1 VDLLIVG
8 CIGVVAN
15 TDGGEGLARM
25 TNESEI
31 QETRVEDVMHYG
43 LITCRTQALLKEVVR
58 IIADTEVH
66 ALVALHDNGSVA
78 GIVSHMDLLRL
89 YGQNLL
95 EHKAEDVMTP
105 TVITIGPEATVKEA
119 VDLMLKHNIRRL
131 LVTEHTPEG
140 ERPIGVISTTD
151 VIRDMREQPWFW

>member
-1 VDLLIVG
+1 
-8 CIGVVAN
+8 
-15 TDGGEGLARM
+15 M
-25 TNESEI
+25 TNKPKT
-31 QETRVEDVMHYG
+31 QQNRVEDVMHYG
-43 LITCRTQALLKEVVR
+43 LITCRTHAVLKEVVR

-66 ALVALHDNGSVA
+66 ALVAIHDNGSVA

-95 EHKAEDVMTP
+95 EYKAEDVMTP
-105 TVITIGPEATVKEA
+105 SVITIAPEATVKEA

-131 LVTEHTPEG
+131 LVTEQTPEG

>member
-1 VDLLIVG
+1 
-8 CIGVVAN
+8 
-15 TDGGEGLARM
+15 M
-25 TNESEI
+25 KTNELQIHEK
-31 QETRVEDVMHYG
+31 RVEDVMHYG
-43 LITCRTQALLKEVVR
+43 VITCRTDTLLKEVVR
-58 IIADTEVH
+58 IITDTDVH
-66 ALVALHDNGSVA
+66 ALVVIHDNGNVA

-95 EHKAEDVMTP
+95 EYKAEDVMTP
-105 TVITIGPEATVKEA
+105 NVITISPEATVKEA

-131 LVTEHTPEG
+131 LVTEKTPEG

>member
-1 VDLLIVG
+1 
-8 CIGVVAN
+8 
-15 TDGGEGLARM
+15 M
-25 TNESEI
+25 TKEPTVQPN
-31 QETRVEDVMHYG
+31 RVEDVMHYG
-43 LITCRTQALLKEVVR
+43 LITCRTHALLKEVVR

-66 ALVALHDNGSVA
+66 ALVAIHDNGSVA

-95 EHKAEDVMTP
+95 EYKAEDVMTR
-105 TVITIGPEATVKEA
+105 TVVTIAAEATVQDA

-131 LVTEHTPEG
+131 LVTEQTSQG
-140 ERPIGVISTTD
+140 ERPVGVISTTD